1 MVVSIPILQMGRLS
15 SLSKEMAELISLS
28 RSVQLRSPC
37 SPPCPFAGPACGY
50 EAVSLVG
57 AAFREVAFWS
67 SSSVPDFHCDLGK
80 LLPFPV
86 PRCPLLKNRGLDQ
99 IPWKT
104 SPSSD
109 MLQAPGWWWG
119 RGCRG
124 GWTRMEVRDRNF
136 GGRGPS
142 HTASVCAVSIPHHA
156 AG

>member
-1 MVVSIPILQMGRLS
+1 MGRLS

-50 EAVSLVG
+50 EAVSLVR

-86 PRCPLLKNRGLDQ
+86 PRCPLLKNKGLDQ

-109 MLQAPGWWWG
+109 VLQAPWVVVG
-119 RGCRG
+119 
-124 GWTRMEVRDRNF
+124 
-136 GGRGPS
+136 
-142 HTASVCAVSIPHHA
+142 
-156 AG
+156 AGV